1 MQIAK
6 NKTMVIL
13 ALILM
18 LTFSSALTVLPIANA
33 HYPAWNY
40 TTYCY
45 VAPSPAIVGVGQQEL
60 IVWWLNAVP
69 PTAAGDI
76 GDRWIGYIDIMKPD
90 GTNET
95 LGPLTSDSVGGG
107 YVTYTPTAVGT
118 YTCVARF
125 PGQTITGVPGNTQ
138 HTSVNDTYAASTSK
152 PASFT
157 VQEESIPS
165 YVETPLPTDYWTRPI
180 YDANRGWGNAVMG
193 QWLGQPWDTTLSRTI
208 GVQNQAAVLSPH
220 VLWTRPAWTG
230 GVMGGFDDAS
240 FYNGI
245 AYESFSSP
253 LVCLDGM
260 GYYSVNN
267 PPRQG
272 WFCINLYT
280 GETKYFE
287 NNTDGTLSMPAY
299 GQIFNF
305 ETGNQGG
312 GFSYLWRTSG
322 VTVPAGSTSTTTWE
336 MLDGYTGKAIL
347 KIANVS
353 ATGTE
358 FRDTWGGMCYLNFV
372 NKGTANNPNYY
383 MQMWNTT
390 YALWWQ
396 SSYGVFPPA
405 TLPNGTTNIPMTN
418 TGNDYLSW
426 RPGAMG
432 TIGYG
437 KIYDGNYGFSMNVS
451 ATSIYGPRNSVINQT
466 GSIQAIVPDQYVI
479 VGASGRNDAR
489 GTVQGFLR
497 AYSLAS
503 GTWGQTLWT
512 TTFTPPAASD
522 AYPNATY
529 SGGVSFGGVDAASG
543 TFYFQEVVT
552 GKRWVYSIT
561 TGQQLW
567 ENTVDSAWSYYGASM
582 YFHNGKAYD
591 AGPSGAAGAECAYGI
606 ISCFNATTGQF
617 LWNWTAPNIGYLETQ
632 GSTYTPL
639 RLQFFIDDPYTGHE
653 YMYLDGSTPW
663 AGQTVPIRRDSAL
676 FCIDCTTGQLVWRL
690 EAYPNPEGSC
700 KVVISDSR
708 IIYLDAHDDNI
719 YCLGKG
725 PSATTVSAPQT
736 DPRLGSSVT
745 ITGTV
750 TDQTTSG
757 RINTAGSI
765 DFTLKGTPAISDASM
780 AAWMEYKFQ
789 QRPMPTNAT
798 GVPVTLTAI
807 DPNGNYIHIGNVT
820 SDISGAYGCDWTPEV
835 PGTYQ
840 IIATFAGSNAYGGS
854 FAQTYMS
861 VSEAAPTASPYPEVV
876 VPSTEMYFVAS
887 TIAIIIAI
895 AIVGVLILRK
905 KP

>member
-1 MQIAK
+1 
-6 NKTMVIL
+6 
-13 ALILM
+13 M

-40 TTYCY
+40 STYCY
-45 VAPSPAIVGVGQQEL
+45 VASSPPVVGVGQQEL

-69 PTAAGDI
+69 PTAAGYI
-76 GDRWIGYIDIMKPD
+76 GDRWIGYVDIMKPD

-95 LGPLTSDSVGGG
+95 MGPLTSDSVGGG
-107 YVTYTPTAVGT
+107 YVTYTPDDVGT

-138 HTSVNDTYAASTSK
+138 HTSVNDTYGASTSK

-157 VQEESIPS
+157 VQAEPVPS
-165 YVETPLPTDYWTRPI
+165 YVETSLPTDYWTRPI

-193 QWLGQPWDTTLSRTI
+193 QWLGQPWDTTLSRTT

-230 GVMGGFDDAS
+230 GVMGGFGDAS

-253 LVCLDGM
+253 LVCLNGM

-299 GQIFNF
+299 GQIYNF
-305 ETGNQGG
+305 ESGNQGG

-322 VTVPAGSTSTTTWE
+322 VTVPTGNISTTTWE

-372 NKGTANNPNYY
+372 NKGTATNPNYY
-383 MQMWNTT
+383 MQIWNTT
-390 YALWWQ
+390 RSLWWQ
-396 SSYGVFPPA
+396 PSYGVFPPA
-405 TLPNGTTNIPMTN
+405 TLPNGTTNIPMTS

-426 RPGAMG
+426 RPGAPTVSQSG
-432 TIGYG
+432 SPGYG
-437 KIYDGNYGFSMNVS
+437 KIYDGNNGFSMNISV
-451 ATSIYGPRNSVINQT
+451 ASIYGPRNSVINQT
-466 GSIQAIVPDQYVI
+466 ASILQIMPEEYVI
-479 VGASGRNDAR
+479 VGCSGRNDAR
-489 GTVQGFLR
+489 GTVQGFLS

-512 TTFTPPAASD
+512 TPFTPPAASD

-529 SGGVSFGGVDAASG
+529 SGGVLFGGVDATSG
-543 TFYFQEVVT
+543 AFYFQEPVT

-567 ENTVDSAWSYYGASM
+567 TATVDSAWSYYGASI
-582 YFHNGKAYD
+582 YFHDNKAYD
-591 AGPSGAAGAECAYGI
+591 VGPSGAAGAECAYGI
-606 ISCFNATTGQF
+606 ITCRDAKTGQF

-676 FCIDCTTGQLVWRL
+676 FCIDCTTGQMVWRL

-736 DPRLGSSVT
+736 NPSLGSSVT

-750 TDQTTSG
+750 TDQTTSS
-757 RINTAGSI
+757 RINTAGSV
-765 DFTLKGTPAISDASM
+765 DFTLKGTPAISDESM
-780 AAWMEYKFQ
+780 EAWMEYKFQ
-789 QRPMPTNAT
+789 QRPLPTDAT
-798 GVPVTLTAI
+798 GVPVMLNAI
-807 DPNGNYIHIGNVT
+807 DPNGNYINIGNTT
-820 SDISGAYGCDWTPEV
+820 SDIYGNYGITYTPEV

-840 IIATFAGSNAYGGS
+840 IIAAFAGSNSYYAS
-854 FAQTYMS
+854 SQSTYLT
-861 VSEAAPTASPYPEVV
+861 VSEGTTATPAATAQPQSVAD
-876 VPSTEMYFVAS
+876 TYFVPA
-887 TIAIIIAI
+887 IAGLFVLIIIILAVVI
-895 AIVGVLILRK
+895 LLMLRK
-905 KP
+905 RP